1 MVPVQSPLATGPNFN
16 SLIDVLLM
24 KKYSWGPEG
33 GAPTIEDVP
42 AEEMEKA
49 TAMHKAL
56 VEAAAEH
63 DETLM
68 EKFFEQD
75 SLTEDEM
82 REGIRKG
89 LASRGMFPVFCVCA
103 GKDMGVRRLMEFL
116 GNVVPFVDEMPPV
129 HNTRGEVVKPDMKN
143 IFKLTALAVFLC
155 CLVSCDDDEPIIP
168 TLEVTP
174 ANLNGTWELS
184 EWNGAPLAE
193 GTYCYI
199 TFNRKE
205 QTFEMYQK
213 FDSMY
218 ARYIT
223 GSFSIKNDP
232 YLGAVISGEYDFG
245 NGEWNNKYIVT
256 DLLESGS
263 MIWTA
268 KDNENDVNKY
278 IRCEKVPE
286 NIIAEAK
293 VDKGE

>member
-1 MVPVQSPLATGPNFN
+1 
-16 SLIDVLLM
+16 
-24 KKYSWGPEG
+24 
-33 GAPTIEDVP
+33 
-42 AEEMEKA
+42 
-49 TAMHKAL
+49 
-56 VEAAAEH
+56 
-63 DETLM
+63 
-68 EKFFEQD
+68 
-75 SLTEDEM
+75 
-82 REGIRKG
+82 
-89 LASRGMFPVFCVCA
+89 
-103 GKDMGVRRLMEFL
+103 
-116 GNVVPFVDEMPPV
+116 
-129 HNTRGEVVKPDMKN
+129 MKN

-168 TLEVTP
+168 TLKVTP

-184 EWNGAPLAE
+184 EWNGTPLAE
-193 GTYCYI
+193 GTYCYVV
-199 TFNRKE
+199 FNRKE

-293 VDKGE
+293 VEGRVKQNFSFFFINFYSNNYLWGVCEDSPQVRLH

>member
-1 MVPVQSPLATGPNFN
+1 
-16 SLIDVLLM
+16 
-24 KKYSWGPEG
+24 
-33 GAPTIEDVP
+33 
-42 AEEMEKA
+42 
-49 TAMHKAL
+49 
-56 VEAAAEH
+56 
-63 DETLM
+63 
-68 EKFFEQD
+68 
-75 SLTEDEM
+75 
-82 REGIRKG
+82 
-89 LASRGMFPVFCVCA
+89 
-103 GKDMGVRRLMEFL
+103 
-116 GNVVPFVDEMPPV
+116 
-129 HNTRGEVVKPDMKN
+129 MKN

-155 CLVSCDDDEPIIP
+155 CLISCDDDEPIIP

-184 EWNGAPLAE
+184 EWNGTPLAE

-293 VDKGE
+293 VDKGEKSRFFSFFFINFHSNNYLWGVCEDSPQVRLHYSFICFFKTGYNTSA